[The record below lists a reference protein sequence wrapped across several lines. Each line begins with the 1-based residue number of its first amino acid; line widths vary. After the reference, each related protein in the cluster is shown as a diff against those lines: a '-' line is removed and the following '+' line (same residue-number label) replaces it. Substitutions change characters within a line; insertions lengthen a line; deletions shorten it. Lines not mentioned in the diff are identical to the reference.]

1 MLRLVRREDLLY
13 GIMDIVQ
20 KTGAT
25 IALPSQS
32 LELGAGKS
40 DKLTQATE

>member
-1 MLRLVRREDLLY
+1 
-13 GIMDIVQ
+13 MDIVQ
-20 KTGAT
+20 KTGAA

-40 DKLTQATE
+40 DKLTQASDDYSEQSNADPLH